1 MSFYIFVLL
10 FLILARAN
18 KNTRAQNPALPP
30 FAKSWRGGPG
40 PPTLTGGPG
49 ADRRR
54 ARARARARALS
65 LGNFLVDA
73 MKHAELCIADFSR
86 IFFIDAEK
94 VAFRTDPYRI

>member
-1 MSFYIFVLL
+1 M
-10 FLILARAN
+10 
-18 KNTRAQNPALPP
+18 NTRAQTHPLTPLC
-30 FAKSWRGGPG
+30 KSWRGGPG

-54 ARARARARALS
+54 ARARARARAKSWKL
-65 LGNFLVDA
+65 FFFFDA
-73 MKHAELCIADFSR
+73 MKHAQLCIADFSR

>member
-1 MSFYIFVLL
+1 MLNLNHDSFETFISFYIFVLL

-49 ADRRR
+49 ADHRR
-54 ARARARARALS
+54 ARARARARAKYP
-65 LGNFLVDA
+65 G
-73 MKHAELCIADFSR
+73 FSKLA
-86 IFFIDAEK
+86 FFVI
-94 VAFRTDPYRI
+94 